1 MLVFC
6 LFQKLQWAVYEA
18 LKSRNIGIN
27 HPQFKT
33 FASVLARVTRRFL
46 PNLSANVP
54 RPEGGT
60 SERML
65 KIARQYVFA
74 VTKGK
79 TVDEIVQEAENSKL
93 RQKKPVGYVS
103 VEDAC
108 KMDVSQARNKENI
121 LQDNTNIL
129 NSIEK
134 KPKAEVLK
142 PRFASSENRVDRIR
156 KVIDFGDDMR

>member
-1 MLVFC
+1 M
-6 LFQKLQWAVYEA
+6 YEA
-18 LKSRNIGIN
+18 LKSRNIGVS

-65 KIARQYVFA
+65 RIARQHVFA

-79 TVDEIVQEAENSKL
+79 TVDEIVQETEINRLKH
-93 RQKKPVGYVS
+93 RKPTGYVS
-103 VEDAC
+103 AAENAFC
-108 KMDVSQARNKENI
+108 KGNASSLSQAGNKENV
-121 LQDNTNIL
+121 LQDNINIL
-129 NSIEK
+129 NSMEK
-134 KPKAEVLK
+134 RQKPEVK
-142 PRFASSENRVDRIR
+142 SSRFAGGENRVDRIR
-156 KVIDFGDDMR
+156 KVIDFGDDIR